1 MCDVA
6 SKGEQNRRRIV
17 EAANALFYRKGYN
30 QTAFSEVAE
39 ASGIPK
45 GNFYYYFKS
54 KDELLEAV
62 IRMRIEGI
70 ADMLAGWDTQLPD
83 PKARLRRYARVL
95 LNEEQD
101 VLRYGCPMGSLNVEL
116 GKTQLALQSRAA
128 EMFTLFLDWLVRQ
141 FKALGKGRES
151 RQLALHL
158 LAMSQGAALLCNVYQ
173 DNKFLNSEVQ
183 RINDWIDTL

>member
-1 MCDVA
+1 MA
-6 SKGEQNRRRIV
+6 TKGEQNRQRIV
-17 EAANALFYRKGYN
+17 EAADELFYRKGYN

-62 IRMRIEGI
+62 IQLRMEGI
-70 ADMLAGWDTQLPD
+70 RRMLAEWDEQLPQ
-83 PKARLRRYARVL
+83 PKARLRRYAQIL
-95 LNEEQD
+95 LNEAQD
-101 VLRYGCPMGSLNVEL
+101 VVRYGCPMGSLNVEL
-116 GKTQLALQSRAA
+116 GKTQLALQSRAG
-128 EMFTLFLDWLVRQ
+128 EMFTLFLEWLEQQ

-158 LAMSQGAALLCNVYQ
+158 LAMSQGASLLGNVYS
-173 DNKFLNSEVQ
+173 DDKFLKSEVR
-183 RINDWIDTL
+183 RINTWIDSL